1 MYEEKSFPL
10 QEKKKKCLGKEFLLA
25 QIHFSRLYFI
35 HKRVHTNSEAMYIV
49 LPLYFLFLADH
60 LHVGVHISI
69 FTVARFYN
77 MKFDDHCMAFLSS
90 L

>member
-35 HKRVHTNSEAMYIV
+35 HKRVHTNSEAMIYCITTIFFIFSRSSSRGR
-49 LPLYFLFLADH
+49 P
-60 LHVGVHISI
+60 HID
-69 FTVARFYN
+69 F
-77 MKFDDHCMAFLSS
+77 HCCTILQYEV
-90 L
+90 